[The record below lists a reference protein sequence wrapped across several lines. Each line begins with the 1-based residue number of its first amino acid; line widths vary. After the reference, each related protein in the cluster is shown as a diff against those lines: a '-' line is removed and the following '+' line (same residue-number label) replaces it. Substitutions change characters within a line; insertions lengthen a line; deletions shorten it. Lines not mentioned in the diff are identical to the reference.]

1 MQEDGGWSFR
11 WPKRSPTGAARSGEM
26 GIPAAWVS
34 IGQPASPPAPF
45 VSSIA
50 PTTLVGL
57 IHHQKPGG
65 ALTQF
70 LFPFLAT
77 ATLWMALGP
86 SGPPS
91 VPLGLGLFTSFLLS
105 YLGLSYFL
113 EDSVLGR
120 AAGRT
125 ERQKCV
131 EDPWAGTFLQVTVR
145 MRMHPDC
152 LLNEAPPALGTEY
165 EAYGDSKA
173 DKGPSGGVNP
183 KASYSRGP
191 LRFKPDSTPVTPPDL
206 HHGQRA

>member
-1 MQEDGGWSFR
+1 MQEDGGWSSH

-34 IGQPASPPAPF
+34 IGQPASPLALF
-45 VSSIA
+45 GSSIA

-57 IHHQKPGG
+57 IHHQKPAG
-65 ALTQF
+65 AVTQF
-70 LFPFLAT
+70 LFPFSAT
-77 ATLWMALGP
+77 ATLRMALGP

-91 VPLGLGLFTSFLLS
+91 VPLALGLFTSFPLS

-113 EDSVLGR
+113 EYSVLGR

-131 EDPWAGTFLQVTVR
+131 QDPWAGTFLQFKVT

-152 LLNEAPPALGTEY
+152 LLDEAPPALGTEY
-165 EAYGDSKA
+165 EAYGDSKET
-173 DKGPSGGVNP
+173 KGPVEVWTL
-183 KASYSRGP
+183 K
-191 LRFKPDSTPVTPPDL
+191 L
-206 HHGQRA
+206 HTQGAH